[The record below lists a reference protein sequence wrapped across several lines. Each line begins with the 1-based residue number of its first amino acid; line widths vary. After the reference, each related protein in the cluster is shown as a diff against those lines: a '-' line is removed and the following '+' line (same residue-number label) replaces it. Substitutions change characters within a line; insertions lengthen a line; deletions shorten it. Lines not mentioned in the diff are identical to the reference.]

1 MIQTGKYLHPGEN
14 DLNMCLSLSQNGL
27 KTAGTTA
34 CNTTSLYVMC
44 HN

>member
-27 KTAGTTA
+27 KQLAQQ
-34 CNTTSLYVMC
+34 LVIQFHFM
-44 HN
+44 